1 MSVENLENQKVKL
14 TYYIFVLVIAVC
26 AIISSSWTDQSSKN
40 FASDAALLHKDAQSA
55 IQRAKSPECQAKIKE
70 IAGLQNAGDLYPT
83 ELKSQCDFYDK
94 VTYLGCFQDSFNK
107 RIFNGTRTKFP
118 KSNSP
123 HECVKYCLQRKFA
136 LAGVQ
141 YGFWCECGNTVSQ
154 ILRIDEEKC
163 NMDCP
168 GDEDRKCGGRLTMN
182 VYQVSLQNVLLRIIV
197 EVVWFQIYL

>member
-1 MSVENLENQKVKL
+1 M
-14 TYYIFVLVIAVC
+14 
-26 AIISSSWTDQSSKN
+26 
-40 FASDAALLHKDAQSA
+40 
-55 IQRAKSPECQAKIKE
+55 
-70 IAGLQNAGDLYPT
+70 
-83 ELKSQCDFYDK
+83 
-94 VTYLGCFQDSFNK
+94 
-107 RIFNGTRTKFP
+107 
-118 KSNSP
+118 
-123 HECVKYCLQRKFA
+123 KYCLQRKFA

-182 VYQVSLQNVLLRIIV
+182 VYQVSLQNILLRIIV

>member
-1 MSVENLENQKVKL
+1 MSVENLKNQKLKYF
-14 TYYIFVLVIAVC
+14 TIALVTAVC
-26 AIISSSWTDQSSKN
+26 TKAIISSSWTS
-40 FASDAALLHKDAQSA
+40 SDALLLHKDTQSA
-55 IQRAKSPECQAKIKE
+55 IQRAKSLECQAKIKE
-70 IAGLQNAGDLYPT
+70 IAGLQNAGNLYPT

-182 VYQVSLQNVLLRIIV
+182 VYQVSLQNILLRIIV